1 MSLAFC
7 LAELLLTSDHCRRQG
22 WRCLSWPFRLAEQ
35 RKEFKLKTTHA
46 ITLSVLVLSLSA
58 CSKGPDRVADAGY
71 PATSDL
77 GTSKP
82 AGPYSVVLMSPPG
95 NIQPGDV
102 PFMAHVTKDGK
113 EVSDAK
119 VRLDLTMPAMKMDG
133 PHAELR
139 HTTGNS
145 YEGTATVMASP
156 YAAKVA
162 VSGPGGA
169 GTAEFDF
176 TVK

>member
-1 MSLAFC
+1 MKS
-7 LAELLLTSDHCRRQG
+7 
-22 WRCLSWPFRLAEQ
+22 
-35 RKEFKLKTTHA
+35 THA
-46 ITLSVLVLSLSA
+46 LTLVVLVLSLSA
-58 CSKGPDRVADAGY
+58 CSKEPEKVADAGY
-71 PATSDL
+71 PTTSDL
-77 GTSKP
+77 GTTKP
-82 AGPYSVVLMSPPG
+82 AGPYSVVLMSPSG
-95 NIQPGDV
+95 NVQPGEV

-113 EVSDAK
+113 DVSDAK
-119 VRLDLTMPAMKMDG
+119 VELDLTMPAMKMDG
-133 PHAELR
+133 PHAELK

-145 YEGTATVMASP
+145 YEGTAAVMASP